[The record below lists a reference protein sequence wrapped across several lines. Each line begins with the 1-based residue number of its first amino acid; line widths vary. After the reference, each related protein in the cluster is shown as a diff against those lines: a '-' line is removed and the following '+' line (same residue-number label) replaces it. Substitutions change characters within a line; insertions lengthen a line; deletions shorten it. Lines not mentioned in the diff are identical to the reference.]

1 MPEAVDTELFD
12 ASKHTP
18 LEIMSADKRFK
29 FLSIFKWE
37 ARKGWVYL
45 VSSLVQIYVNVQVE
59 ARKEW
64 V

>member
-18 LEIMSADKRFK
+18 LEIMSTDKRFK

-37 ARKGWVYL
+37 ARKGWV
-45 VSSLVQIYVNVQVE
+45 
-59 ARKEW
+59 
-64 V
+64 